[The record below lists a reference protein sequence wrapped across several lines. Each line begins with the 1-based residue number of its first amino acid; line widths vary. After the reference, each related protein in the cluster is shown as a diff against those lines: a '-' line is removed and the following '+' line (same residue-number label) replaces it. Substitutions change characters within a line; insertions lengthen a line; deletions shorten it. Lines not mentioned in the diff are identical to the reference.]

1 MPSVHTDTPLCTP
14 PAVDTALG
22 RTVCPSQRQSTT
34 VIEIH
39 DHYAAQNGTWWLL
52 CENADRPKSVP
63 ISITSFLHS
72 VSVVIVYGQQPAADA
87 ASVNIS
93 VTVKP
98 GWYARVRRCRVHG
111 PY

>member
-1 MPSVHTDTPLCTP
+1 MSIHLFVYTEILYVT
-14 PAVDTALG
+14 AVDTALG
-22 RTVCPSQRQSTT
+22 RTVCPSQQQSTT

-52 CENADRPKSVP
+52 CENVDRLKSVP

-72 VSVVIVYGQQPAADA
+72 MSVVIIYGQRPAVDM

-93 VTVKP
+93 VNVKP
-98 GWYARVRRCRVHG
+98 GSYTHVYAL
-111 PY
+111 